1 MKNKSLFLLFLLTI
15 LSIETVKSQTEILKR
30 IGQTPGG
37 AAHHVNWIEDQ
48 QKLIVGCGGSL
59 WVYDMQN
66 PAEPVIV
73 AKRAFMQLIQATDLY
88 GDILFAAAES
98 DGLYA
103 LDFTSD
109 SLTILD
115 LYSPL
120 TFQYTGQPQSI
131 FDFSRSY
138 DTLFVPVYSD
148 FYKSVRVVTYNQ
160 EDGFTELYDYNFQ
173 LGISPAVKNGARCIS
188 INDKYIA
195 VGKQKMPLE
204 IFQKGEIYIFNRYYP
219 YNKICSYEDSLLN
232 KVQRLKF
239 ADLNEDILFACA
251 GSTNAGLSSH
261 FFAFHIDENNIIPVD
276 TFSIGLGGIG
286 LGLPI
291 VSAVNITNMD
301 SRNDTIF
308 LATTCWV
315 DTDNYQAGENF
326 SFIPVL
332 DATNLPEQPMSYD
345 AHFYGGLWH
354 FDVALMHG
362 TPYMAIASEWLG
374 LLISDITNF
383 DNPLD
388 TLLMTSTGG
397 WIHNTETTGDTL
409 WVASEGWGLAVYKT
423 DSLLFENG
431 YNTDAMIMHKYQAY
445 PGHYFVSDFEF
456 INDTLLYLSSGHVFN
471 LKNWFTGGETEFVSQ
486 ENMGA
491 FITKMVKIRTNLG
504 TRFVLGKGVWLLSDL
519 EMGFFNPETGEVFGD
534 DILLNNEP
542 TAFDVSDDVL
552 FYPYR
557 TLPYL
562 QQGDVHIVAAKIE
575 NDELTILE
583 DMLFKTN
590 TIDIVGAVDAEENIV
605 VIGSGATFTWY
616 EWTGEEFVIINS
628 FTHSNTAQMASGV
641 KIKNNLLYASY
652 RYDGLKVIDMNDGT
666 ELAYFKGSGG
676 YDGIGGS
683 GNSIVNVG
691 NDGKIYLSD
700 FYSGV
705 FIINAYDL
713 TINIQNEFSKMPV
726 ENEFF
731 TVYPNPATDEFTILL
746 NDKTG
751 NDKTAIKITDITGKE
766 IISNIKIENDVI
778 TIQTEKWQS
787 GIYFISIT
795 QNNKILK
802 TERIIIN

>member
-1 MKNKSLFLLFLLTI
+1 
-15 LSIETVKSQTEILKR
+15 
-30 IGQTPGG
+30 
-37 AAHHVNWIEDQ
+37 WIEDQ

-66 PAEPVIV
+66 PENPVII
-73 AKRAFMQLIQATDLY
+73 AKRAFLQLIQTTDLY

-109 SLTILD
+109 SLTILHS
-115 LYSPL
+115 YNPL
-120 TFQYTGQPQSI
+120 TFQYSGEPQAI

-148 FYKSVRVVTYNQ
+148 FYKSIRVVTYDQ
-160 EDGFTELYDYNFQ
+160 EDGFSELYDYNFQ
-173 LGISPAVKNGARCIS
+173 LGISPAIKNGARCIS

-195 VGKQKMPLE
+195 VGKQKLPLE

-232 KVQRLKF
+232 KVQKVRF

-251 GSTNAGLSSH
+251 GSNNAGLTSH
-261 FFAFHIDENNIIPVD
+261 FFAFHIDENNIVPVD
-276 TFSIGLGGIG
+276 TFSIGLGEIG

-291 VSAVNITNMD
+291 VSAVNILNMD

-315 DTDNYQAGENF
+315 DIDNYQLGENF

-332 DATNLPEQPMSYD
+332 DASNLPEQPMSYD
-345 AHFYGGLWH
+345 SHFYGGLWH

-374 LLISDITNF
+374 LLISDITDF

-397 WIHNTETTGDTL
+397 WVQHTKITGDTL

-431 YNTDAMIMHKYQAY
+431 YNTDAMIMHKYVAY
-445 PGHYFVSDFEF
+445 PGHYFVPDFEF
-456 INDTLLYLSSGHVFN
+456 INDTLLYLASGHIFN
-471 LKNWFTGGETEFVSQ
+471 LKNWFTGGEAEFVYQ
-486 ENMGA
+486 TNLGE
-491 FITKMVKIRTNLG
+491 FVTKIAKINTNLG
-504 TRFVLGKGVWLLSDL
+504 TRIVLGKGVWLLSDL
-519 EMGFFNPETGEVFGD
+519 EMSFYNPENEQAIGEE
-534 DILLNNEP
+534 ILLNNEP
-542 TAFDVSDDVL
+542 TAFAVSDDVL

-562 QQGDVHIVAAKIE
+562 QQGDIHLVAAKIE

-583 DMLFKTN
+583 DTLFASN

-616 EWTGEEFVIINS
+616 EWNGEEFVLQNS
-628 FTHSNTAQMASGV
+628 YTHTNTAQMASGA

-652 RYDGLKVIDMNDGT
+652 RYDGLKVIDMSDGT

-676 YDGIGGS
+676 YDGMAGS

-691 NDGKIYLSD
+691 DDGKIYLTD
-700 FYSGV
+700 FYSGI

-713 TINIQNEFSKMPV
+713 TINIADEFSKMPV
-726 ENEFF
+726 NNDFF
-731 TVYPNPATDEFTILL
+731 SVYPNPAIEEFSILL
-746 NDKTG
+746 NKDFQ
-751 NDKTAIKITDITGKE
+751 NHNISLKITDITGKE
-766 IISNIKIENDVI
+766 VIRKSNFDSNLTTIEIKN
-778 TIQTEKWQS
+778 WRP
-787 GIYFISIT
+787 GIYFISVLE
-795 QNNKILK
+795 NGEILK
-802 TERIIIN
+802 TEKVLINY